1 MPNIPCRRTI
11 HKMSNDMYNNK
22 MESIKG
28 AVKNLRAI
36 ALTSDF
42 WTSLDNESYCGI
54 ICHWITDDWN
64 LKKCCS

>member
-1 MPNIPCRRTI
+1 
-11 HKMSNDMYNNK
+11 
-22 MESIKG
+22 MENIKG

-42 WTSLDNESYCGI
+42 WTSLGNKSYCGI